1 MQADWHILF
10 IYMGSSDTR
19 IKVFG
24 HKSPDTDC
32 TCSAILW
39 AWHLSTSGREAK
51 PYVLGTLNKETQF
64 VLGEWGIDA
73 PELLESIEDGERVY
87 IVDTSN
93 PQELFEN
100 IGEAAFEGIVDHH
113 KLSGLSTKSPL
124 TVTMMPLASTA
135 SVIYEAMGEEK
146 ALAMPDSMLGLM
158 LSCILSDTLAFRSP
172 TTTPRDQEIAEKIAQ
187 KLDVNIDTYAD
198 QMFTAKSDV
207 SEYSDEQLVTL
218 DSKKFEVSGKN
229 LRISSI
235 ETTKPELVLAR
246 KDGLVS
252 AMNGMVASGDADE
265 VLLFVID
272 ILKEEA
278 TVLTYNDMTKQIV
291 EKSFGKKATGDTV
304 VLPGVVSRK
313 KQIIP
318 VLKV

>member
-1 MQADWHILF
+1 MADH
-10 IYMGSSDTR
+10 

-24 HKSPDTDC
+24 HQSPDTDC

-39 AWHLSTSGREAK
+39 AWHLASTGTPAK
-51 PYVLGTLNKETQF
+51 PYVLGSLNKETQF
-64 VLGEWGIDA
+64 VLSEWAIEQPA
-73 PELLESIEDGERVY
+73 LLEKVEAGEQVY

-100 IGEAAFEGIVDHH
+100 IGEAEIVGVVDHH

-124 TVTMMPLASTA
+124 TVTMKPLASTA
-135 SVIYEAMGEEK
+135 SVIYEAMGEE
-146 ALAMPDSMLGLM
+146 AAMRMPDSMLGLM

-172 TTTPRDQEIAEKIAQ
+172 TTTPRDQEIAERIAA
-187 KLDVNIDTYAD
+187 KMNVDIDTYAD
-198 QMFTAKSDV
+198 KMFTAKSDV
-207 SEYSDEQLVTL
+207 SEYSDEQLITL
-218 DSKKFEVSGKN
+218 DSKKFEVGGKN
-229 LRISSI
+229 LRVSSL
-235 ETTKPELVLAR
+235 ETTKPELILAR
-246 KDGLVS
+246 KDGLIA
-252 AMNGMVASGDADE
+252 AMKSKVAEGDADA
-265 VLLFVID
+265 VLLFIVD

-278 TVLTYNDMTKQIV
+278 TVIVYNDTVKTII
-291 EKSFGKKATGDTV
+291 EKSFNVSVSGDTA